1 MEKIK
6 FGPVMVVSTDIDAEK
21 CANKKKK
28 EKHSFNNY
36 IYRQKHLFY

>member
-1 MEKIK
+1 MGKIK

-28 EKHSFNNY
+28 KNIHS
-36 IYRQKHLFY
+36 ITI